1 MDGCEILHHQKDC
14 FPHVESRTNGIN
26 HQLVPTK
33 TSHTEPRICPGGVRI
48 WCPRQG
54 TIQIP
59 EDVLKKYGSWTEKSL
74 QVQYDLMDFNGIPS
88 GKHTKS
94 YGKSL
99 FSMGKSTISIAM
111 FNSFLYVYQRG
122 YVHDFSWDIS
132 GQDTMGYRWILH
144 ESSIT

>member
-1 MDGCEILHHQKDC
+1 MFSHLELCFLYNTMDGCEILHHQKDC

-33 TSHTEPRICPGGVRI
+33 RPHRATHLPRRCKNLVSPSGNHPDPRRCPEKI
-48 WCPRQG
+48 W
-54 TIQIP
+54 
-59 EDVLKKYGSWTEKSL
+59 VLDRKSL

-99 FSMGKSTISIAM
+99 FSMGKSTISMAM
-111 FNSFLYVYQRG
+111 FNSFLYVYQR
-122 YVHDFSWDIS
+122 VCS
-132 GQDTMGYRWILH
+132 
-144 ESSIT
+144 